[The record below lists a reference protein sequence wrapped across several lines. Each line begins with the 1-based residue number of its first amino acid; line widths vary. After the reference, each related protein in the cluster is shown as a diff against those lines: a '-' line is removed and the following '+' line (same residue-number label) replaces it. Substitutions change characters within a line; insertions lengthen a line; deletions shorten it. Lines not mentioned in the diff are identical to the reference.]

1 MIIPKGVFLMI
12 KIGDAELLMISSKE
26 FVDTCM
32 EIYKKGNWPEGFF
45 CDNVGPFLEW
55 FPKTGIDLSKM

>member
-1 MIIPKGVFLMI
+1 MI
-12 KIGDAELLMISSKE
+12 KIGAAELLMISSKE